1 MDKRIAPSIVIKKNK
16 KERKTNLSIFKIIL
30 KTLLIL
36 FVVYGFYIM
45 YNSYSNSISLLAVS
59 EDKNGNTVS
68 GSIVKLNLEIRPG
81 SGQIYTNLNTIEEI
95 DTQISIINSQKI
107 ACNLFSLPCEKYDFY
122 FNFEGSAL
130 VLKGPS
136 ASSAI
141 AILTAKTVKKEQ
153 IENDVVITGSLNSGG
168 IIGSVGGIEEKII
181 VADEYEF
188 KKVLI
193 PEFSSYNLT
202 SLNEKNLSIEIIPVF
217 DLIEAYNNFNGKEYE
232 LKIEQ
237 INNEEYLKEMEKLSD
252 SICLR
257 SNELK
262 EKINFSL
269 IEINSTE
276 ENYKLQAE
284 KSYNYSQNAKNISNY
299 YSRGSFC
306 YNSNLNY
313 RLLFEK
319 EQNLSIEQRDEKI
332 EELKKEINEKYVKL
346 MSEDY
351 KNNLE
356 TTNDFYVYLLMIDRI
371 EESKEYLKEAEKL
384 KIESISSNDDVKI
397 TIIDANITINNNPNE
412 NISKIKNK
420 NIIDEKNLKNQSE
433 IINSQKMIYY
443 SYANERYYTVLVWE
457 EFITHSGT
465 KIKFNDD
472 KISESC
478 HKINREIQVK
488 SELLKNY
495 DINFL
500 NEEISKQNEFENPFS
515 NKYHCLYSGIELNGK
530 INTVL
535 NTFGIDNEN
544 QKNYTLTLL
553 EFANNRVSLN
563 SRGDF
568 PLIPYMYSE
577 YAKDLYSQ
585 DDLGSAMLYSN
596 YALSYNDLN
605 LYLDEEKKNIS
616 YINESTKKL
625 FSNPFFVFLI
635 LLLIAII

>member
-1 MDKRIAPSIVIKKNK
+1 MDKRIAPSIVIKKHKN
-16 KERKTNLSIFKIIL
+16 ERKTHISIFKILL

-59 EDKNGNTVS
+59 EDKNGNPIS

-188 KKVLI
+188 SKVLI

-202 SLNEKNLSIEIIPVF
+202 SLNEKNLSIEIVPIF
-217 DLIEAYNNFNGKEYE
+217 DLIEAYNNFNGHKYE
-232 LKIEQ
+232 LKTEQ
-237 INNEEYLKEMEKLSD
+237 INNEDYLKEMEKLSD

-257 SNELK
+257 SNNLK

-269 IEINSTE
+269 IKINSTE
-276 ENYKLQAE
+276 ESYKLQAE
-284 KSYNYSQNAKNISNY
+284 KSYNYSENAKNIGNY

-306 YNSNLNY
+306 YNSNINY

-319 EQNLSIEQRDEKI
+319 EQNLTLEQRDEKI

-351 KNNLE
+351 KINLE

-384 KIESISSNDDVKI
+384 KIEIISSN
-397 TIIDANITINNNPNE
+397 NNNNIQISINDSSITVNNNSNE
-412 NISKIKNK
+412 NISKTKNK
-420 NIIDEKNLKNQSE
+420 KSKNIVEEKNLINQSE

-443 SYANERYYTVLVWE
+443 SYARTYGRCCV
-457 EFITHSGT
+457 FI
-465 KIKFNDD
+465 
-472 KISESC
+472 
-478 HKINREIQVK
+478 
-488 SELLKNY
+488 
-495 DINFL
+495 
-500 NEEISKQNEFENPFS
+500 
-515 NKYHCLYSGIELNGK
+515 
-530 INTVL
+530 
-535 NTFGIDNEN
+535 
-544 QKNYTLTLL
+544 
-553 EFANNRVSLN
+553 
-563 SRGDF
+563 
-568 PLIPYMYSE
+568 
-577 YAKDLYSQ
+577 
-585 DDLGSAMLYSN
+585 
-596 YALSYNDLN
+596 
-605 LYLDEEKKNIS
+605 
-616 YINESTKKL
+616 
-625 FSNPFFVFLI
+625 
-635 LLLIAII
+635 